1 MSLSDLKKLAVRR
14 SVNIRFR
21 IADGLECIVTSQ
33 GIGRIPALKR
43 STEFNLEDQLAQ
55 VEEFVLEPVE
65 AEPRGRRRQKE
76 QKMSR
81 SELEQMVAGA

>member
-33 GIGRIPALKR
+33 GIGRVPSLKR
-43 STEFNLEDQLAQ
+43 LPDFNLENELAK
-55 VEEFVLEPVE
+55 VEEFVLEP
-65 AEPRGRRRQKE
+65 ADTDPRSRRRQKE
-76 QKMSR
+76 QRMSR
-81 SELEQMVAGA
+81 SELEQAVAGA